1 MTRSHPAKP
10 RKGLFPAAF
19 PGLAMALG
27 PVLGMILEMI
37 FGLGLSPC
45 AFAMDGTAVPSVRM
59 LSVPS
64 DARRPEAVGPEVRPL
79 GAGVEACGQS
89 PEGPSEEGTSPK
101 KATSP
106 AAQAPGSGTGEPNE
120 PSLRLVYLGTTG
132 LPEASL
138 ERIARDLAKLGLPY
152 TIRGLPWKTVKT
164 DPKRS
169 DIARRET
176 TLEDLTE
183 PFNRWKTPVYV
194 DPRPF
199 QALTKA
205 LRRDGFSGELPLPL
219 WLVTLSGDAPA
230 TEVLPGDLSPLCAL
244 GELLARTES
253 PVLREKLR
261 ADVRERLAA
270 SSEDAERGPRLR
282 RLCARHQARR
292 SARTPPRTLKPN
304 PVQNPNDPA
313 RT

>member
-1 MTRSHPAKP
+1 MTRPFSATRA
-10 RKGLFPAAF
+10 RKGFSPAAL
-19 PGLAMALG
+19 PSLKTALG
-27 PVLGMILEMI
+27 TALGLTLGMIL
-37 FGLGLSPC
+37 GPGLSPC
-45 AFAMDGTAVPSVRM
+45 ALATEGTAVPSVRA

-64 DARRPEAVGPEVRPL
+64 DARLPEALGPEVRPL
-79 GAGVEACGQS
+79 GACVDAFGRS
-89 PEGPSEEGTSPK
+89 SEGLSEERTSPGK
-101 KATSP
+101 VTSP
-106 AAQAPGSGTGEPNE
+106 AAHALCTERNE
-120 PSLRLVYLGTTG
+120 PALRLVYLGTTG
-132 LPEASL
+132 LPETSL

-164 DPKRS
+164 DPNRK

-183 PFNRWKTPVYV
+183 PFNRAKTPIHV

-199 QALTKA
+199 RVLAKV

-253 PVLREKLR
+253 PELREKLR
-261 ADVRERLAA
+261 ADVRERLAERFAA
-270 SSEDAERGPRLR
+270 SSENADAAWDEVLVCADFAPDIRPERRPE
-282 RLCARHQARR
+282 
-292 SARTPPRTLKPN
+292 P
-304 PVQNPNDPA
+304 
-313 RT
+313 

>member
-1 MTRSHPAKP
+1 MKRLLPATRTGK
-10 RKGLFPAAF
+10 RFFPAAL
-19 PGLAMALG
+19 PGLAMSLG
-27 PVLGMILEMI
+27 PALGMILGMI

-45 AFAMDGTAVPSVRM
+45 ALAADGTAVPSVRA
-59 LSVPS
+59 LAVPS
-64 DARRPEAVGPEVRPL
+64 DARLPEALGPEVRPL
-79 GAGVEACGQS
+79 GAGVEAFGRA
-89 PEGPSEEGTSPK
+89 PEGPSEEGGSGRTTSLS
-101 KATSP
+101 AH
-106 AAQAPGSGTGEPNE
+106 APGTERNE
-120 PSLRLVYLGTTG
+120 PALRLHYLGTLG
-132 LPEASL
+132 LPETSL

-164 DPKRS
+164 DPNRK

-183 PFNRWKTPVYV
+183 PFNRWRTPVYV

-199 QALTKA
+199 RALEKA
-205 LRRDGFSGELPLPL
+205 LRREGFSGELPLPL

-261 ADVRERLAA
+261 ADVRERLAERFAA
-270 SSEDAERGPRLR
+270 SSEDADAAWDEVLVCADFAPDVRPDLWPDLR
-282 RLCARHQARR
+282 PDVR
-292 SARTPPRTLKPN
+292 PEP
-304 PVQNPNDPA
+304 
-313 RT
+313 